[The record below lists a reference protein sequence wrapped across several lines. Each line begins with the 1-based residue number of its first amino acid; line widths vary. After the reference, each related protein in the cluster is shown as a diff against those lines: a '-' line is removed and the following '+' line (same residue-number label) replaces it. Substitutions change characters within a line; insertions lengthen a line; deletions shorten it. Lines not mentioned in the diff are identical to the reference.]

1 MADNFDAQKEAAAL
15 QGAIARV
22 QTVHA
27 KVNPPLSSPPL
38 FREVDQVGLVHRDG
52 HTIRPPVAPLTFG
65 KKAAK

>member
-22 QTVHA
+22 QTLHA

-38 FREVDQVGLVHRDG
+38 FKEVEGVGLLHRDG
-52 HTIRPPVAPLTFG
+52 HTIRPPVTPLTFG
-65 KKAAK
+65 KKAK